1 MSTCEF
7 LGCLTAEFFEVLKG
21 RLTRS
26 LSDNWDQCMTGFA
39 NDKKIA
45 CPICE
50 KYIAWVPEAT
60 DPEVFINQSNRI
72 KKESKTCNFSKK

>member
-1 MSTCEF
+1 MSTFEF
-7 LGCLTAEFFEVLKG
+7 LGCLTAELFEVLKG

-26 LSDNWDQCMTGFA
+26 LSDDWDLCMTGFA

-50 KYIAWVPEAT
+50 KYVSWIPEAV
-60 DPEVFINQSNRI
+60 DPAAF
-72 KKESKTCNFSKK
+72 KKSSLDNVEQNHAR